1 MLSSASFLQALL
13 LPHIKAMK
21 AQSNKISG
29 QPVICQLM
37 SFVPPELVKQ
47 AADKFGADRYYK
59 TMPAYKQLVYMLY
72 GVVTKTP
79 SLNSLCKSLLFL
91 DGKLSHLGISQLPA
105 LSTLADANAER
116 DSEVFKTLYTLL
128 LIHYESELK
137 NSYFN
142 SPVNYEAPSEKVFR
156 FDSTTFTL
164 FLDILKGAGRNPI
177 NGKKK
182 GGIKAHCL
190 LPFNSRVPSL
200 VHLSEAAKND
210 RDFLGQLEV
219 VAGNIYIFD
228 KGYINYKLY
237 ADWTK
242 KSVFFVTRMK
252 ENATYTVISEDKKI
266 DVLEAINCGGIIK
279 DQIVE
284 LSLGHNVEGVRLRL
298 VTYKDPLTSKVL
310 QFLTNLFDYK
320 ASTIAM
326 LYKCRW
332 GIEPFFKQIK
342 QNFEVG
348 YFYSDSSN
356 GIETQIWITLIANL
370 IFTII
375 HQRVQEAE
383 QFTTI
388 VATTRANMGS
398 FVCMISILK
407 RTRLNK
413 YDRDNEIVQ
422 LQIFEIQRGGVFQT
436 KKENTLNSS

>member
-1 MLSSASFLQALL
+1 M
-13 LPHIKAMK
+13 
-21 AQSNKISG
+21 QSNKLSG
-29 QPVICQLM
+29 HPVICQLL
-37 SFVPPELVKQ
+37 SFVPKELVKQ
-47 AADKFGADRYYK
+47 AAEKFEADRYYK
-59 TMPAYKQLVYMLY
+59 TMTTYKQLVFMLY
-72 GVVTKTP
+72 GVVTKAP

-91 DGKLSHLGISQLPA
+91 DGKLSHLGIADLPA
-105 LSTLADANAER
+105 SSTLSDANTER
-116 DSEVFKTLYTLL
+116 SSSVFKELYDLL
-128 LIHYESELK
+128 LDHYKLELK

-142 SPVNYEAPSEKVFR
+142 SPVNNEAPSEKIMR
-156 FDSTTFTL
+156 FDSTTFSL
-164 FLDILKGAGRNPI
+164 FVDVLKGAGRNP
-177 NGKKK
+177 NDGKKK

-200 VHLSEAAKND
+200 VYLTEAAKND
-210 RDFLGQLEV
+210 RDFLGQLEMV
-219 VAGNIYIFD
+219 KGNIYVFD

-237 ADWTK
+237 ADWTAQ
-242 KSVFFVTRMK
+242 SVFFVTRMK
-252 ENATYTVISEDKKI
+252 QNATYRVISEDEKS

-284 LSLGHNVEGVRLRL
+284 LSLGYNIEGVRLRL
-298 VTYKDPLTSKVL
+298 VTYRDPLTKKVL

-320 ASTIAM
+320 AATIAQ

-388 VATTRANMGS
+388 VATSRANMGS
-398 FVCMISILK
+398 YVCMISILK
-407 RTRLNK
+407 RSRLNQ
-413 YDRDNEIVQ
+413 YDRNNEIVQ
-422 LQIFEIQRGGVFQT
+422 LQIFAFQKRGVL
-436 KKENTLNSS
+436 KIKEQNSLNSS

>member
-1 MLSSASFLQALL
+1 M
-13 LPHIKAMK
+13 
-21 AQSNKISG
+21 QSNKLSG
-29 QPVICQLM
+29 HPVICQLL
-37 SFVPPELVKQ
+37 SFVPKELVKQ
-47 AADKFGADRYYK
+47 AAEKFEADRYYK
-59 TMPAYKQLVYMLY
+59 TMTTYKQLVFMLY
-72 GVVTKTP
+72 GVVTKAP

-91 DGKLSHLGISQLPA
+91 DGKLSHLGIADLPA
-105 LSTLADANAER
+105 SSTLSDANTER
-116 DSEVFKTLYTLL
+116 SSSVFKELYDLL
-128 LIHYESELK
+128 LDHYKLELK

-142 SPVNYEAPSEKVFR
+142 SPVNNEAPSEKIMR
-156 FDSTTFTL
+156 FDSTTFSL
-164 FLDILKGAGRNPI
+164 FVDVLKGAGRNP
-177 NGKKK
+177 NDGKKK

-200 VHLSEAAKND
+200 VYLTEAAKND
-210 RDFLGQLEV
+210 RDFLGQLEMV
-219 VAGNIYIFD
+219 KGNIYVFD

-237 ADWTK
+237 ADWTAQ
-242 KSVFFVTRMK
+242 SVFFVTRMK
-252 ENATYTVISEDKKI
+252 QNATYRVISEDEKS

-284 LSLGHNVEGVRLRL
+284 LSLGYNIEGVRLRL
-298 VTYKDPLTSKVL
+298 VTYRDPLTKKVL

-320 ASTIAM
+320 AATIAQ

-388 VATTRANMGS
+388 VATSRANMGS
-398 FVCMISILK
+398 YVCMISILK
-407 RTRLNK
+407 RSRLNQ
-413 YDRDNEIVQ
+413 YDRNNEIVQ
-422 LQIFEIQRGGVFQT
+422 LQIFALQKRGVL
-436 KKENTLNSS
+436 KIKEQNSLNSS

>member
-1 MLSSASFLQALL
+1 LQALL
-13 LPHIKAMK
+13 LPHNKVLQM
-21 AQSNKISG
+21 QSNKLSG
-29 QPVICQLM
+29 HPVICQLL
-37 SFVPPELVKQ
+37 SFVPKELVKQ
-47 AADKFGADRYYK
+47 AAEKFEADRYYK
-59 TMPAYKQLVYMLY
+59 TMTTYKQLVFMLY
-72 GVVTKTP
+72 GVVTKAP

-91 DGKLSHLGISQLPA
+91 DGKLSHLGIADLPA
-105 LSTLADANAER
+105 SSTLSDANTER
-116 DSEVFKTLYTLL
+116 SSSVFKELYDLL
-128 LIHYESELK
+128 LDHYKLELK

-142 SPVNYEAPSEKVFR
+142 SPVNNEAPSEKIMR
-156 FDSTTFTL
+156 FDSTTFSL
-164 FLDILKGAGRNPI
+164 FVDVLKGAGRNPN

-200 VHLSEAAKND
+200 VYLTEAAKND
-210 RDFLGQLEV
+210 RDFLGQLEMV
-219 VAGNIYIFD
+219 KGNIYVFD

-237 ADWTK
+237 ADWTAQ
-242 KSVFFVTRMK
+242 SVFFVTRMK
-252 ENATYTVISEDKKI
+252 QNATYRVISEDEKS

-284 LSLGHNVEGVRLRL
+284 LSLGYNIEGVRLRL
-298 VTYKDPLTSKVL
+298 VTYRDPLTKKVL

-320 ASTIAM
+320 AATIAQ

-388 VATTRANMGS
+388 VATSRANMGS
-398 FVCMISILK
+398 YVCMISILK
-407 RTRLNK
+407 RSRLNQ
-413 YDRDNEIVQ
+413 YDRNNEIVQ
-422 LQIFEIQRGGVFQT
+422 LQIFAFQKRGVL
-436 KKENTLNSS
+436 KIKEQNSLNSS

>member
-1 MLSSASFLQALL
+1 LQALL
-13 LPHIKAMK
+13 LPHNKVLQM
-21 AQSNKISG
+21 QSNKLSG
-29 QPVICQLM
+29 HPVICQLL
-37 SFVPPELVKQ
+37 SFVPKELVKQ
-47 AADKFGADRYYK
+47 AAEKFEADRYYK
-59 TMPAYKQLVYMLY
+59 TMTTYKQLVFMLY
-72 GVVTKTP
+72 GVVTKAP

-91 DGKLSHLGISQLPA
+91 DGKLSHLGIADLPA
-105 LSTLADANAER
+105 SSTLSDANTER
-116 DSEVFKTLYTLL
+116 SSSVFKELYDLL
-128 LIHYESELK
+128 LDHYKLELK

-142 SPVNYEAPSEKVFR
+142 SPVNNEAPSEKIMR
-156 FDSTTFTL
+156 FDSTTFSL
-164 FLDILKGAGRNPI
+164 FVDVLKGAGRNP
-177 NGKKK
+177 NDGKKK

-200 VHLSEAAKND
+200 VYLTEAAKND
-210 RDFLGQLEV
+210 RDFLGQLEMV
-219 VAGNIYIFD
+219 KGNIYVFD

-237 ADWTK
+237 ADWTAQ
-242 KSVFFVTRMK
+242 SVFFVTRMK
-252 ENATYTVISEDKKI
+252 QNATYRVISEDEKS

-284 LSLGHNVEGVRLRL
+284 LSLGYNIEGVRLRL
-298 VTYKDPLTSKVL
+298 VTYRDPLTKKVL

-320 ASTIAM
+320 AATIAQ

-388 VATTRANMGS
+388 VATSRANMGS
-398 FVCMISILK
+398 YVCMISILK
-407 RTRLNK
+407 RSRLNQ
-413 YDRDNEIVQ
+413 YDRNNEIVQ
-422 LQIFEIQRGGVFQT
+422 LQIFALQKRGVL
-436 KKENTLNSS
+436 KIKEQNSLNSS

>member
-1 MLSSASFLQALL
+1 LQALL
-13 LPHIKAMK
+13 LPHNKVLQM
-21 AQSNKISG
+21 QSNKLSG
-29 QPVICQLM
+29 HPVICQLL
-37 SFVPPELVKQ
+37 SFVPKELVKQ
-47 AADKFGADRYYK
+47 AAEKFEADRYYK
-59 TMPAYKQLVYMLY
+59 TMTTYKQLVFMLY
-72 GVVTKTP
+72 GVVTKAP

-91 DGKLSHLGISQLPA
+91 DGKLSHLGIADLPA
-105 LSTLADANAER
+105 SSTLSDANTER
-116 DSEVFKTLYTLL
+116 SSSVFKELYDLL
-128 LIHYESELK
+128 LDHYKLELK

-142 SPVNYEAPSEKVFR
+142 SPVNNEAPSEKIMR
-156 FDSTTFTL
+156 FDSTTFSL
-164 FLDILKGAGRNPI
+164 FVDVLKGAGRNPN

-200 VHLSEAAKND
+200 VYLTEAAKND
-210 RDFLGQLEV
+210 RDFLGQLEMV
-219 VAGNIYIFD
+219 KGNIYVFD

-237 ADWTK
+237 ADWTAQ
-242 KSVFFVTRMK
+242 SVFFVTRMK
-252 ENATYTVISEDKKI
+252 QNATYRVISEDEKS

-284 LSLGHNVEGVRLRL
+284 LSLGYNIEGVRLRL
-298 VTYKDPLTSKVL
+298 VTYRDPLTKKVL

-320 ASTIAM
+320 AATIAQ
-326 LYKCRW
+326 LYKFRW

-388 VATTRANMGS
+388 VATSRANMGS
-398 FVCMISILK
+398 YVCMISILK
-407 RTRLNK
+407 RSRLNQ
-413 YDRDNEIVQ
+413 YDRNNEIVQ
-422 LQIFEIQRGGVFQT
+422 LQIFAFQKRGVL
-436 KKENTLNSS
+436 KIKEQNSLNSS

>member
-1 MLSSASFLQALL
+1 LQTLL
-13 LPHIKAMK
+13 LPHKK
-21 AQSNKISG
+21 VLQVQSNKLSG
-29 QPVICQLM
+29 HPVICQLL
-37 SFVPPELVKQ
+37 SFVPKELVKQ
-47 AADKFGADRYYK
+47 AAEKFEADRYYK
-59 TMPAYKQLVYMLY
+59 TMTTYNQLVFMLY
-72 GVVTKTP
+72 GVITKAP

-91 DGKLSHLGISQLPA
+91 DGKLSQLGITQLPA
-105 LSTLADANAER
+105 SSTLSDANIVRVSA
-116 DSEVFKTLYTLL
+116 VFKELYDLL
-128 LIHYESELK
+128 LDHYKSELK

-142 SPVNYEAPSEKVFR
+142 SPVNNEAPSEKVMR
-156 FDSTTFTL
+156 FDSTTFSL
-164 FLDILKGAGRNPI
+164 FVDVLKGAGRNPN

-200 VHLSEAAKND
+200 VYLTEAAKND
-210 RDFLGQLEV
+210 RDFLGQLEMV
-219 VAGNIYIFD
+219 KGNIYVFD

-237 ADWTK
+237 ADWTA

-266 DVLEAINCGGIIK
+266 DVLETINCGGIIK

-284 LSLGHNVEGVRLRL
+284 LSLGYNIEGVRLRL
-298 VTYKDPLTSKVL
+298 VTYKDPLTRKIL
-310 QFLTNLFDYK
+310 HFLTNLFDYQ
-320 ASTIAM
+320 AGTIAQ

-388 VATTRANMGS
+388 VATSRANMGS

-407 RTRLNK
+407 RSRLNQ
-413 YDRDNEIVQ
+413 YDRNNEIIQ
-422 LQIFEIQRGGVFQT
+422 LQIFEIQKGGVFKT
-436 KKENTLNSS
+436 KKQNPFNSS

>member
-1 MLSSASFLQALL
+1 LQALL
-13 LPHIKAMK
+13 LPHNKVLQM
-21 AQSNKISG
+21 QSNKLSG
-29 QPVICQLM
+29 HPVICQLL
-37 SFVPPELVKQ
+37 SFVPKELVKQ
-47 AADKFGADRYYK
+47 AAEKFEADRYYK
-59 TMPAYKQLVYMLY
+59 TMTTYKQLVFMLY
-72 GVVTKTP
+72 GVVTKAP

-91 DGKLSHLGISQLPA
+91 DGKLSHLGIADLPA
-105 LSTLADANAER
+105 SSTLSDANTER
-116 DSEVFKTLYTLL
+116 SSSVFKELYDLL
-128 LIHYESELK
+128 LDHYKLELK

-142 SPVNYEAPSEKVFR
+142 SPVNNEAPSEKIMR
-156 FDSTTFTL
+156 FDSTTFSL
-164 FLDILKGAGRNPI
+164 FVDVLKGAGRNPHD
-177 NGKKK
+177 GKKK

-200 VHLSEAAKND
+200 VYLTEAAKND
-210 RDFLGQLEV
+210 RDFLGQLEMV
-219 VAGNIYIFD
+219 KGNIYVFD

-237 ADWTK
+237 ADWTAQ
-242 KSVFFVTRMK
+242 SVFFVTRMK
-252 ENATYTVISEDKKI
+252 QNATYRVISEDEKS

-284 LSLGHNVEGVRLRL
+284 LSLGYNIEGVRLRL
-298 VTYKDPLTSKVL
+298 VTYRDPLTKKVL

-320 ASTIAM
+320 AATIAQ

-388 VATTRANMGS
+388 VATSRANMGS
-398 FVCMISILK
+398 YVCMISILK
-407 RTRLNK
+407 RSRLNQ
-413 YDRDNEIVQ
+413 YDRNNEIVQ
-422 LQIFEIQRGGVFQT
+422 LQIFAFQKRGVL
-436 KKENTLNSS
+436 KIK

>member
-1 MLSSASFLQALL
+1 M
-13 LPHIKAMK
+13 
-21 AQSNKISG
+21 QSNKLSG
-29 QPVICQLM
+29 HPVICQLL
-37 SFVPPELVKQ
+37 SFVPKELVKQ
-47 AADKFGADRYYK
+47 AAEKFEADRYYK
-59 TMPAYKQLVYMLY
+59 TMTTYKQLVFMLY
-72 GVVTKTP
+72 GVVTKAP

-91 DGKLSHLGISQLPA
+91 DGKLSHLGIADLPA
-105 LSTLADANAER
+105 SSTLSDANTER
-116 DSEVFKTLYTLL
+116 SSSVFKELYDLL
-128 LIHYESELK
+128 LDHYKLELK

-142 SPVNYEAPSEKVFR
+142 SPVNNEAPSEKIMR
-156 FDSTTFTL
+156 FDSTTFSL
-164 FLDILKGAGRNPI
+164 FVDVLKGAGRNPN

-200 VHLSEAAKND
+200 VYLTEAAKND
-210 RDFLGQLEV
+210 RDFLGQLEMV
-219 VAGNIYIFD
+219 KGNIYVFD

-237 ADWTK
+237 ADWTAQ
-242 KSVFFVTRMK
+242 SVFFVTRMK
-252 ENATYTVISEDKKI
+252 QNATYRVISEDEKS

-284 LSLGHNVEGVRLRL
+284 LSLGYNIEGVRLRL
-298 VTYKDPLTSKVL
+298 VTYRDPLTKKVL

-320 ASTIAM
+320 AATIAQ
-326 LYKCRW
+326 LYKFRW

-388 VATTRANMGS
+388 VATSRANMGS
-398 FVCMISILK
+398 YVCMISILK
-407 RTRLNK
+407 RSRLNQ
-413 YDRDNEIVQ
+413 YDRNNEIVQ
-422 LQIFEIQRGGVFQT
+422 LQIFAFQKRGVL
-436 KKENTLNSS
+436 KIKEQNSLNSS

>member
-1 MLSSASFLQALL
+1 M
-13 LPHIKAMK
+13 
-21 AQSNKISG
+21 QSNKLSG
-29 QPVICQLM
+29 HPVICQLL
-37 SFVPPELVKQ
+37 SFVPKELVKQ
-47 AADKFGADRYYK
+47 AAEKFEADRYYK
-59 TMPAYKQLVYMLY
+59 TMTTYKQLVFMLY
-72 GVVTKTP
+72 GVVTKAP

-91 DGKLSHLGISQLPA
+91 DGKLSHLGIADLPA
-105 LSTLADANAER
+105 SSTLSDANTER
-116 DSEVFKTLYTLL
+116 SSSVFKELYDLL
-128 LIHYESELK
+128 LDHYKLELK

-142 SPVNYEAPSEKVFR
+142 SPVNNEAPSEKIMR
-156 FDSTTFTL
+156 FDSTTFSL
-164 FLDILKGAGRNPI
+164 FVDVLKGAGRNPN

-200 VHLSEAAKND
+200 VYLTEAAKND
-210 RDFLGQLEV
+210 RDFLGQLEMV
-219 VAGNIYIFD
+219 KGNIYVFD

-237 ADWTK
+237 ADWTAQ
-242 KSVFFVTRMK
+242 SVFFVTRMK
-252 ENATYTVISEDKKI
+252 QNATYRVISEDEKS

-284 LSLGHNVEGVRLRL
+284 LSLGYNIEGVRLRL
-298 VTYKDPLTSKVL
+298 VTYRDPLTKKVL

-320 ASTIAM
+320 AATIAQ

-388 VATTRANMGS
+388 VATSRANMGS
-398 FVCMISILK
+398 YVCMISILK
-407 RTRLNK
+407 RSRLNQ
-413 YDRDNEIVQ
+413 YDRNNEIVQ
-422 LQIFEIQRGGVFQT
+422 LQIFAFQKRGVL
-436 KKENTLNSS
+436 KIKEQNSLNSS

>member
-1 MLSSASFLQALL
+1 M
-13 LPHIKAMK
+13 
-21 AQSNKISG
+21 QSNKLSG
-29 QPVICQLM
+29 QPVICQLL
-37 SFVPPELVKQ
+37 SFIPKELVKQ
-47 AADKFGADRYYK
+47 AAEKFEADRYYK
-59 TMPAYKQLVYMLY
+59 TMTTYNQLVFMLY
-72 GVVTKTP
+72 GVVTKAP

-105 LSTLADANAER
+105 TSTLSDANIER
-116 DSEVFKTLYTLL
+116 DSAVYKWIYDLL
-128 LIHYESELK
+128 LIFYSAELK

-142 SPVNYEAPSEKVFR
+142 SPVNNEAPSEKIMR
-156 FDSTTFTL
+156 FDSTTFSL
-164 FLDILKGAGRNPI
+164 FVDILKGAGRNPI

-200 VHLSEAAKND
+200 VYLTEAAKND
-210 RDFLGQLEV
+210 RDFLGQLEL
-219 VAGNIYIFD
+219 VAGNIYVFD
-228 KGYINYKLY
+228 KGYVNYKIY
-237 ADWTK
+237 ADWTQ

-252 ENATYTVISEDKKI
+252 ENATYKVISEDKNI
-266 DVLEAINCGGIIK
+266 DILEAINCGGIIK
-279 DQIVE
+279 DQIIE

-298 VTYKDPLTSKVL
+298 VTYKDPLTKRVL
-310 QFLTNLFDYK
+310 QFVTNLFDYQ
-320 ASTIAM
+320 ASTIAQ

-388 VATTRANMGS
+388 VATSRANMGS

-407 RTRLNK
+407 RSRLNQ
-413 YDRDNEIVQ
+413 YDRNNEIVQ
-422 LQIFEIQRGGVFQT
+422 LQIFEIQRGGVFKT
-436 KKENTLNSS
+436 KEQNILNSS